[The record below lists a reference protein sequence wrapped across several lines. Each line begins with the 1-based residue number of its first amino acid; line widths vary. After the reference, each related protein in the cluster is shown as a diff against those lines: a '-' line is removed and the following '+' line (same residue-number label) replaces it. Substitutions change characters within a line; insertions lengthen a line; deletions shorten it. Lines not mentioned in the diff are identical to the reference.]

1 MANSRTFE
9 FITYNP
15 SNANVK
21 RSISV
26 RVIVSNKKNGSS
38 PLVKVVGLNRQHH
51 VPGKGLLHHSS
62 ATTRRDM
69 LVF

>member
-1 MANSRTFE
+1 MAAVRTFE
-9 FITYNP
+9 FVSYNP
-15 SNANVK
+15 ANANVK

-26 RVIVSNKKNGSS
+26 RVMVSNKNGT
-38 PLVKVVGLNRQHH
+38 PYVKVVGLDRRHH

>member
-1 MANSRTFE
+1 MAAAKTFE
-9 FITYNP
+9 LIAYNP
-15 SNANVK
+15 ANANVK
-21 RSISV
+21 RSLSV
-26 RVIVSNKKNGSS
+26 RVVVTNKNGV
-38 PLVKVVGLNRQHH
+38 PQVKVVGLNRQHH

>member
-1 MANSRTFE
+1 MSNSRTFE
-9 FITYNP
+9 VITYNP

-26 RVIVSNKKNGSS
+26 RVMVSNRNGI
-38 PLVKVVGLNRQHH
+38 PQVKVVGLNRQHH